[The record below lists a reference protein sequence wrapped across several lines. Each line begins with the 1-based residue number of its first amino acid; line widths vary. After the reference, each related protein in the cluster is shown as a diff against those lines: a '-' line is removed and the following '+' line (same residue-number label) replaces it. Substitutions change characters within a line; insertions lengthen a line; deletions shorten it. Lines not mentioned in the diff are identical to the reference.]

1 VIDGQRQREALAA
14 AERSLFLLQKGRLV
28 EAHQAAERAR
38 ELDQVSTFD
47 SLPAAVEVIVG
58 FRAAEAPIPSEAWDG
73 LAIAVGPGPLAAHVA
88 DPRG

>member
-1 VIDGQRQREALAA
+1 MIDGQRQREALAA
-14 AERSLFLLQKGRLV
+14 AERSLSLLQKGSLV
-28 EAHQAAERAR
+28 KARQAAERAR

-58 FRAAEAPIPSEAWDG
+58 YQAAETPVPSEAWDG

-88 DPRG
+88 DLRG